1 MKEDQV
7 KNLKAKAIKLLHQFK
22 GNRYV
27 FGTSCLEKTGKIAAS
42 LGSKALLITNLHQ
55 RSPNEYEKIH
65 TSLACSEIK
74 VIGPIPS
81 VRPNAPVEDVLKLKE
96 AILSAEPDCIL
107 TVSGGSGIDASKA
120 GIALAVL
127 NGDIEDYFGTGKV
140 SEKLETSGKK
150 LLPHLALQT
159 AASSASHLTKYSN
172 ITDLQ
177 TFQKKLIVDNA
188 IIPRWAIFDYSLT
201 KSMSAAFTA
210 DGALDG
216 ISHCLEVYLGAGRE
230 SFQKIQEIA
239 LTGIELI
246 LASLERA
253 LADPSDMEARE
264 ALGLATD
271 LGGYAIMTGG
281 TNGAHLTSFS
291 MVDILSHGRACALM
305 NPYFMV
311 FFAPAVQKQ
320 LKKLAM
326 LFSRYSLLPEREAHF
341 QGKELGVA
349 TAQALLKFI
358 HRAGVPT
365 ALKEIKGF
373 NDLHITKVLR
383 AAKNPQ
389 LEMKLRNM
397 PVPLRAEM
405 VDEYMKPVLDAARSG
420 DFKLIKLVGE

>member
-177 TFQKKLIVDNA
+177 TFQKK
-188 IIPRWAIFDYSLT
+188 Y
-201 KSMSAAFTA
+201 
-210 DGALDG
+210 
-216 ISHCLEVYLGAGRE
+216 
-230 SFQKIQEIA
+230 
-239 LTGIELI
+239 
-246 LASLERA
+246 
-253 LADPSDMEARE
+253 
-264 ALGLATD
+264 
-271 LGGYAIMTGG
+271 
-281 TNGAHLTSFS
+281 
-291 MVDILSHGRACALM
+291 
-305 NPYFMV
+305 
-311 FFAPAVQKQ
+311 
-320 LKKLAM
+320 
-326 LFSRYSLLPEREAHF
+326 
-341 QGKELGVA
+341 
-349 TAQALLKFI
+349 
-358 HRAGVPT
+358 
-365 ALKEIKGF
+365 
-373 NDLHITKVLR
+373 
-383 AAKNPQ
+383 
-389 LEMKLRNM
+389 
-397 PVPLRAEM
+397 
-405 VDEYMKPVLDAARSG
+405 
-420 DFKLIKLVGE
+420 